1 MTLSELFL
9 HGGFGRRWEGILGPV
24 SRVLPLGVGAP
35 PRKGNR
41 IKVGGDNTEYMGT
54 CWSSVL
60 H

>member
-1 MTLSELFL
+1 MEVLV
-9 HGGFGRRWEGILGPV
+9 GGGRGSWALWAECF
-24 SRVLPLGVGAP
+24 PLGVGAP